1 MAVIVQDGQLVLTGF
16 VGESSLVIDGNI
28 WFDGFSHPEV
38 VEALGQIDDEAHL
51 VVHLNSGGGL
61 AIQGAAIR
69 STLADR
75 AGRTDVVIDG
85 TAASAASLI
94 AMAGETISMS
104 LGSTMM
110 IHDPSGFTWGT
121 AADHE
126 KSIRALD
133 SLSNA
138 YARVYARRS
147 GTSEEEA
154 RALMRAET
162 WFGPE
167 EAVAAGYAD
176 EILDEAAEAV
186 AAFPYHL
193 YASAPRDLAAQARAE
208 GWRLPLAGMSE
219 RPAAPA
225 APNARKET
233 TMTTPNTAP
242 VAPSGST
249 PAPTASTPT
258 PPQTPPAPVASEP
271 VATAETTTATPVEED
286 RARISA
292 ILDHANA
299 KGRETLARHFALET
313 SLSAE
318 EAIAALF
325 KAPKAAAGLGAR
337 MSGENTDLEVPQGDA
352 PSKGP
357 SMADRMRQKFAK

>member
-1 MAVIVQDGQLVLTGF
+1 
-16 VGESSLVIDGNI
+16 
-28 WFDGFSHPEV
+28 
-38 VEALGQIDDEAHL
+38 
-51 VVHLNSGGGL
+51 
-61 AIQGAAIR
+61 
-69 STLADR
+69 
-75 AGRTDVVIDG
+75 
-85 TAASAASLI
+85 
-94 AMAGETISMS
+94 
-104 LGSTMM
+104 
-110 IHDPSGFTWGT
+110 
-121 AADHE
+121 
-126 KSIRALD
+126 
-133 SLSNA
+133 
-138 YARVYARRS
+138 
-147 GTSEEEA
+147 
-154 RALMRAET
+154 
-162 WFGPE
+162 
-167 EAVAAGYAD
+167 
-176 EILDEAAEAV
+176 
-186 AAFPYHL
+186 
-193 YASAPRDLAAQARAE
+193 
-208 GWRLPLAGMSE
+208 
-219 RPAAPA
+219 
-225 APNARKET
+225 
-233 TMTTPNTAP
+233 MTTPNTAP